1 MKRSIQ
7 RAAESVTPSPSAAA
21 DVEKV
26 YVKIAKRIVPFLV
39 LLFLMAWLDR
49 YNLGFAK
56 LQMVKDL
63 GFSEAVYGFGAG
75 IVYLGYMLFEIPSNL
90 LLERIGA
97 RRTFARISILWG
109 ITSMS
114 MVLVKTAVW
123 FYILR
128 FVLGSFE
135 AGLLPGVILYLTYWF
150 PARRRAQMVAGFLT
164 SIPLSGILGSPIS
177 GWIMGAMGGR
187 AGLANWQWLFVL
199 EGVPSIVVG
208 LQLAAAG
215 LST

>member
-26 YVKIAKRIVPFLV
+26 YVKIAKRIVPFLA

-97 RRTFARISILWG
+97 RKTFARIAILWG
-109 ITSMS
+109 ITSIAM
-114 MVLVKTAVW
+114 MLVKTAAW

-128 FVLGSFE
+128 FLLGSFE

-164 SIPLSGILGSPIS
+164 SIPLSAILGGPIS
-177 GWIMGAMGGR
+177 GWIMGSLGGR
-187 AGLANWQWLFVL
+187 AGLAHWRWRV
-199 EGVPSIVVG
+199 GVV
-208 LQLAAAG
+208 
-215 LST
+215 